1 MWAAGEL
8 ASCRRYS
15 QRQNG
20 GNESFVNVYHQCGGV
35 QLCLFDMKGK
45 CGCKMLCLLATSPRP
60 DIWAS
65 TLADTFT
72 CLSSPSSL
80 PSPASP
86 PSPHLFLPC
95 AYFCH
100 LIWSHWQKRGGSTP
114 PTAPPSSLLH
124 PPPISPRRY
133 SRCGLPAPA
142 TPPLSSRG

>member
-45 CGCKMLCLLATSPRP
+45 CGCKMLRLIANH
-60 DIWAS
+60 
-65 TLADTFT
+65 LADTFT

-80 PSPASP
+80 PP
-86 PSPHLFLPC
+86 PLLPLCLFLSSYLESLTE
-95 AYFCH
+95 ARW
-100 LIWSHWQKRGGSTP
+100 LDTP
-114 PTAPPSSLLH
+114 PPLSHPLYPLSSSSSHL
-124 PPPISPRRY
+124 
-133 SRCGLPAPA
+133 
-142 TPPLSSRG
+142 TPPLHSLWSPCPCNTPAELTRLVQSACALSL